1 MHSSHRST
9 SADADSES
17 DTMMCASCSVTAG
30 DNIKLKDCSASKL
43 VKYCSTKCQREHR
56 SQHKQACKKRA
67 AELHDEMLFK
77 QPESTHLGDCPI
89 CCLPISHGP
98 GQPDMF
104 PCCGKM
110 ICIGCNYS
118 NQKREFEG
126 NLGFKC
132 PFCRHPM
139 RKSQAEIE

>member
-98 GQPDMF
+98 GQSDMF